1 MKHIS
6 IRIPWHDNG
15 WKVHTC
21 LNPCSNT
28 YCQQLP
34 KIVESKFDCK
44 SLESDTDWSILPSG
58 KRPPCSGENGGFM
71 NDKEYDRVFTH
82 LYSWN
87 KNNPHHVLRPTH
99 VRIPP
104 YSALGIPFRYLNID
118 AQDMLSEQ
126 HPEFRPA
133 ERAPF
138 YSSWVYNSE
147 RLYDILNWFSN
158 EVVENESMC
167 VFYCKKGNP
176 IDDEGVRMI
185 VGMGDVK
192 RVYGVKDYDSSAEYT
207 YPLWEIMFSHS
218 IRSDLRKSEGF
229 LLPYQEYLDLAEED
243 FEKHGLTKE
252 KALDAIKLSL
262 DKFDSRQKIFDELSY
277 GCDFI
282 SNHSMLII
290 LEASRRALEAVLA
303 HKLVGKEDDWKRQLR
318 WIDSRIIK
326 VKKQISPFPSFA
338 AALMAIGI
346 DYANL
351 IESDIRRNWCAPKDN
366 PWNFFK
372 KLINK
377 EIAVKDAVYNQDLDL
392 YRDTWNGYDTDIQ
405 QRLEFLSR
413 FDLES
418 DIIEHYIK
426 NLDDAVTENPYII
439 SEWCAINEDF
449 RVSTRTIDLGTM
461 PDTSIQGDNVPVEPY
476 AVHSPIDL
484 RRLRSFLVEKLCAVL
499 NDGDTLL
506 SLNEAKEYL
515 RDYLHDEDGVS
526 LPDNILITRRAF
538 FEPVIDYIEEG
549 TPKAVQLKNYHK
561 MEDDVRKTL
570 LGRAKRKVRKPTG
583 EDWLKIAQSDPNYD
597 ASNPRSRQATE
608 QQAQALEMMDKKRLS
623 VLTGGAGT
631 GKTTVVRSFL
641 KSETIRKEG
650 VLLLA
655 PTGKAR
661 VRLSTMA
668 EGITSKT
675 VAQFLTSLN
684 AFDFEGM
691 KPRITSDSRTYS
703 GAKNIII
710 DECSMLTIDMLNAL
724 LKSLDPTMVNRIIMI
739 GDPYQLPPIG
749 AGRPFS
755 DLCHYLQ
762 GDNSP
767 DDVKDAITY
776 LRTVVRTITK
786 GESDVLTLASWFSGN
801 KPEKSA
807 DEVFEKMTSDNLK
820 GDLAVYTWNSEEE
833 LAVILKSS
841 LCNELNCTE
850 DELVDSLK
858 SRLGIDNLENL
869 SSNPEILESLQVL
882 TPVLNPVW
890 GTYRLNGYIQRWI
903 GNSQESDT
911 LMLGSQKICKSDK
924 IIQLQNM
931 KRESYP
937 TKEKCHLANGQ
948 IGFVK
953 SIINKHIN
961 VTYAGLPD
969 KQFGFRATPGED
981 TDAAIELAYAITI
994 HKSQGSDFDT
1004 VIVVLPKTG
1013 KILSREL
1020 IYTALT
1026 RAKKR
1031 VILLI
1036 QDQISWIR
1044 EFTKPQASV
1053 LARRNSN
1060 LFSLSIRDNHISVP
1074 YVEGLIH
1081 GTAKDGLFVR
1091 SKSEVIIVNQLV
1103 NAGINFDYEKLLE
1116 EDDHR
1121 CIPDFSFSTPYG
1133 DRIIWEH
1140 LGMLGIPEYKASWE
1154 RKLKFYE
1161 SIGYTLG
1168 ENLFT
1173 TQDHENGAIMTAEI
1187 NTVINRIKELF
1198 E

>member
-1 MKHIS
+1 M
-6 IRIPWHDNG
+6 N
-15 WKVHTC
+15 
-21 LNPCSNT
+21 
-28 YCQQLP
+28 
-34 KIVESKFDCK
+34 
-44 SLESDTDWSILPSG
+44 
-58 KRPPCSGENGGFM
+58 EN
-71 NDKEYDRVFTH
+71 EYDRVFTH
-82 LYSWN
+82 LYAWN
-87 KNNPHHVLRPTH
+87 KDNPHHALRPTNL
-99 VRIPP
+99 RIPP
-104 YSALGIPFRYLNID
+104 YSVLGIPFRYLNID
-118 AQDMLSEQ
+118 AQEELTKQ

-133 ERAPF
+133 EKAPF
-138 YSSWVYNSE
+138 NSAWVYNSE
-147 RLYDILNWFSN
+147 RLYDILNWFSD
-158 EVVENESMC
+158 EIVEDESMC

-192 RVYGVKDYDSSAEYT
+192 RVYGVTDYDSSADYT

-218 IRSDLRKSEGF
+218 IRSDLSKSEGF
-229 LLPYQEYLDLAEED
+229 LLPYQEYLDLPKEA

-252 KALDAIKLSL
+252 NALDAIKLSL
-262 DKFDSRQKIFDELSY
+262 DKFDSSQKIFDELSY

-282 SNHSMLII
+282 SNHSMLLI
-290 LEASRRALEAVLA
+290 LEAARRALEAVLA
-303 HKLVGKEDDWKRQLR
+303 HKLVGKEADWRRQLG
-318 WIDSRIIK
+318 WIDSKIAK
-326 VKKQISPFPSFA
+326 VKEQISPFPSFA
-338 AALMAIGI
+338 AALQSIGI

-351 IESDIRRNWCAPKDN
+351 IESDLRRNGCGTKDN

-372 KLINK
+372 RLINK
-377 EIAVKDAVYNQDLDL
+377 KIEVANAVYNRELDL
-392 YRDTWNGYDTDIQ
+392 YRDTWNGYSIDIQ
-405 QRLEFLSR
+405 DRLEFLSR
-413 FDLES
+413 FELES
-418 DIIEHYIK
+418 DIIKHYIK
-426 NLDDAVTENPYII
+426 TPDETVMGNPYII
-439 SEWCAINEDF
+439 SEWCALNEDS

-461 PDTSIQGDNVPVEPY
+461 PDRVIQGDNVPVEPY
-476 AVHSPIDL
+476 VVNSPLDS
-484 RRLRSFLVEKLCAVL
+484 RRLRSFLVEKLCAIL

-506 SLNEAKEYL
+506 SLNETEEYL
-515 RDYLHDEDGVS
+515 RDFLQYGES
-526 LPDNILITRRAF
+526 ITLPDNILNTRRAF
-538 FEPVIDYIEEG
+538 FESVIEYIGEE
-549 TPKAVQLKNYHK
+549 TPKAVQLKKYHE
-561 MEDDVRKTL
+561 METEVRKVL
-570 LGRAKRKVRKPTG
+570 IGRAKRKVRKPTG
-583 EDWLKIAQSDPNYD
+583 EDWLKIAQSDPNYN
-597 ASNPRSRQATE
+597 ASNPRSQQATE
-608 QQAQALEMMDKKRLS
+608 QQVQALDMMDKKRLS

-675 VAQFLTSLN
+675 VAQFLTSQN
-684 AFDFEGM
+684 AFDFERM
-691 KPRITSDSRTYS
+691 KPRITSDTYTFS

-710 DECSMLTIDMLNAL
+710 DECSMLTIEMLHAV
-724 LKSLDPTMVNRIIMI
+724 LKSLDQGSINRIIMI

-762 GDNSP
+762 GDDTP
-767 DDVKDAITY
+767 DESKDAITY
-776 LRTVVRTITK
+776 LRTVVRTITS

-807 DEVFEKMTSDNLK
+807 DEVFEKMTSGSLK

-833 LAVILKSS
+833 LAAILKSS
-841 LCNELNCTE
+841 LCQELNCTA
-850 DELVDSLK
+850 DELVGALK
-858 SRLGIDNLENL
+858 SRLGINNLDNLSL
-869 SSNPEILESLQVL
+869 NPETLESLQVL
-882 TPVLNPVW
+882 TPVLNPIW
-890 GTYRLNGYIQRWI
+890 GTHRLNEYFQRWI
-903 GNSQESDT
+903 GNAQKSDSI
-911 LMLGSQKICKSDK
+911 MLGSQRICKSDK

-931 KRESYP
+931 KRECYP
-937 TKEKCHLANGQ
+937 TKEECTLANGQ

-961 VTYAGLPD
+961 VTYAGLPS
-969 KQFGFRATPGED
+969 KQFGFYASSGED
-981 TDAAIELAYAITI
+981 TDAALELAYAITI
-994 HKSQGSDFDT
+994 HKSQGSDFEIVFV
-1004 VIVVLPKTG
+1004 VIPKSG

-1036 QDQISWIR
+1036 QDQVSWIR

-1060 LFSLSIRDNHISVP
+1060 LFSLSVRDSHVSIP

-1103 NAGINFDYEKLLE
+1103 NSGLEFEYEKILE
-1116 EDDHR
+1116 EDGHR

-1140 LGMLGIPEYKASWE
+1140 LGMLNVPEYKASWE
-1154 RKLKFYE
+1154 KKLKFYE

-1173 TQDHENGAIMTAEI
+1173 TQDHENGAIVTDEI
-1187 NTVINRIKELF
+1187 NEVINRIKELS

>member
-1 MKHIS
+1 
-6 IRIPWHDNG
+6 
-15 WKVHTC
+15 
-21 LNPCSNT
+21 
-28 YCQQLP
+28 
-34 KIVESKFDCK
+34 
-44 SLESDTDWSILPSG
+44 
-58 KRPPCSGENGGFM
+58 M
-71 NDKEYDRVFTH
+71 NEKEYNRVFTH
-82 LYSWN
+82 LYAWN

-99 VRIPP
+99 VNIPP
-104 YSALGIPFRYLNID
+104 YSALGIPFRYLNSA
-118 AQDMLSEQ
+118 AQEALTKQ

-138 YSSWVYNSE
+138 GSAWVYNSE

-158 EVVENESMC
+158 EVVESESMC

-192 RVYGVKDYDSSAEYT
+192 RVYGVKDYDSSAAYT

-218 IRSDLRKSEGF
+218 IRSDLSKSEGF
-229 LLPYQEYLDLAEED
+229 LLPYQDYLDLPEEV
-243 FEKHGLTKE
+243 FEKRGLTKE
-252 KALDAIKLSL
+252 KALDDIKLSL
-262 DKFDSRQKIFDELSY
+262 DKFDSSQKIFDELSY

-282 SNHSMLII
+282 SNHSMLLI
-290 LEASRRALEAVLA
+290 LEAARRALEAVLV

-338 AALMAIGI
+338 AALMAIDI

-351 IESDIRRNWCAPKDN
+351 IESDLRRNGCGPKDN
-366 PWNFFK
+366 PWDFFK

-377 EIAVKDAVYNQDLDL
+377 EIRVKDAVYNRDLEL
-392 YRDTWNGYDTDIQ
+392 YRDTWNGYDPDIQ

-413 FDLES
+413 FELES
-418 DIIEHYIK
+418 DIIKHYI
-426 NLDDAVTENPYII
+426 NHPHEAVIENPYLI
-439 SEWCAINEDF
+439 SEWCATNEDY
-449 RVSTRTIDLGTM
+449 RVSTRTIDLGTI
-461 PDTSIQGDNVPVEPY
+461 PDRSIQGDNVPVEPY
-476 AVHSPIDL
+476 VVHSQLDL
-484 RRLRSFLVEKLCAVL
+484 RRLRSLLVEKLCAVL

-506 SLNEAKEYL
+506 SLNEAEEYL
-515 RDYLHDEDGVS
+515 RDYLHDGNGVS
-526 LPDNILITRRAF
+526 LPDNILFIRRAF
-538 FEPVIDYIEEG
+538 FEPVIDYIGEDM
-549 TPKAVQLKNYHK
+549 PKAVQLKKYHK

-597 ASNPRSRQATE
+597 ASNHRSIQATE

-641 KSETIRKEG
+641 KSEMIRNEG

-684 AFDFEGM
+684 AFDPIGM

-703 GAKNIII
+703 GAMNIII
-710 DECSMLTIDMLNAL
+710 DECSMLTIEMLYAL
-724 LKSLDPTMVNRIIMI
+724 LKSLDPIMVNRIILI

-762 GDNSP
+762 GDSAP
-767 DDVKDAITY
+767 EDVRDAITY
-776 LRTVVRTITK
+776 LRTVVRTITN

-801 KPEKSA
+801 KPVKSA
-807 DEVFEKMTSDNLK
+807 DEIFEKMSSGNIT
-820 GDLAVYTWNSEEE
+820 GDLAVYIWNNEEE
-833 LAVILKSS
+833 LAAVLKSS
-841 LCNELNCTE
+841 LCKELNCKE
-850 DELVDSLK
+850 DELIGSLK
-858 SRLGIDNLENL
+858 SRLGVDNLSIL
-869 SSNPEILESLQVL
+869 SSNPETLESLQVL
-882 TPVLNPVW
+882 SPVLNPVW
-890 GTYRLNGYIQRWI
+890 GTYRLNEYLQRWI
-903 GNSQESDT
+903 GNGENSDT
-911 LMLGSQKICKSDK
+911 IILGSQKISRSDK

-931 KRESYP
+931 QRESYP
-937 TKEKCHLANGQ
+937 TKEKYPLANGQ

-961 VTYAGLPD
+961 VTYTGLPN
-969 KQFGFRATPGED
+969 KQFGFSATSGED

-1004 VIVVLPKTG
+1004 VIVVIPKTG

-1044 EFTKPQASV
+1044 EFTKPQSSV

-1060 LFSLSIRDNHISVP
+1060 LFSPSIRDTHVSIP

-1103 NAGINFDYEKLLE
+1103 NAGLDFDYEKLLE
-1116 EDDHR
+1116 EDGHQ

-1140 LGMLGIPEYKASWE
+1140 LGMLGVPEYKASWE
-1154 RKLKFYE
+1154 KKLKFYE

-1173 TQDHENGAIMTAEI
+1173 TQDHENGAIMTDEI
-1187 NTVINRIKELF
+1187 NIVIDRIKEMF